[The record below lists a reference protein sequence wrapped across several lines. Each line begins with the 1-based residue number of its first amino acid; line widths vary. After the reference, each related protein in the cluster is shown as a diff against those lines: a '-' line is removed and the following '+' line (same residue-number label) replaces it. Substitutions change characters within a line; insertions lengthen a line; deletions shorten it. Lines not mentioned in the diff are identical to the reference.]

1 LGINRFVQCI
11 TRRKLLPAEL
21 PVTHLLQKLSRNALK
36 TKHNSPYA
44 TTDAAGRRYP
54 QLEQESCVAKVD
66 MLAVL
71 QEEKSQLEGV
81 LAEVQGRLDAR
92 DVQLQDAVRQ
102 LNISKFMLADS
113 DDARSQVDTVVF
125 TPVFCPSSFI

>member
-1 LGINRFVQCI
+1 
-11 TRRKLLPAEL
+11 
-21 PVTHLLQKLSRNALK
+21 
-36 TKHNSPYA
+36 
-44 TTDAAGRRYP
+44 
-54 QLEQESCVAKVD
+54 VAKVD